1 MNIFDVLSTLP
12 DSPRYNSTDYLKV
25 LLCIRAGKSIREI
38 SDYCGI
44 PSLSTV
50 HIFIEEL
57 EYVGLIERGE
67 YRKHQTRKLTR
78 RGWRLVAL
86 YGLEGGKVFEGE
98 LVKSCAEAEQITC

>member
-57 EYVGLIERGE
+57 ECVGLIERGE

-86 YGLEGGKVFEGE
+86 YGLKNGKMFAGE
-98 LVKSCAEAEQITC
+98 PVQSSAGADEIT